1 MYWTVVFSQ
10 ERANNIMWSQQ
21 VMDVDASKKHVVLLN
36 ILAFL
41 LLTVTLQP
49 PTWQKS
55 LLFVAL
61 VDWINVHNSP
71 YSYSQ

>member
-21 VMDVDASKKHVVLLN
+21 VMDVDALKKHVVLLN
-36 ILAFL
+36 ILTFL

>member
-1 MYWTVVFSQ
+1 
-10 ERANNIMWSQQ
+10 
-21 VMDVDASKKHVVLLN
+21 MDVNASKKHVVLLN

-49 PTWQKS
+49 STRQKS

-61 VDWINVHNSP
+61 VD
-71 YSYSQ
+71 